1 MQSNPREI
9 LICQW
14 EDGGEPFTEW
24 LNSLDSMNRAR
35 VRNRL
40 DHVEDGNLGVHKSV
54 GRGVVELVL
63 DFGPGYRIYI
73 GQIGNEVHLISGGS
87 KRTQQ
92 RDIRAAQT
100 FWSEHE

>member
-1 MQSNPREI
+1 LQSNPKEI
-9 LICQW
+9 LICQRK
-14 EDGGEPFTEW
+14 DGSEPFIEW
-24 LNSLDSMNRAR
+24 LNSLDPMSRAR

-40 DHVEDGNLGVHKSV
+40 DHVEDGNLGAHKSV
-54 GRGVVELVL
+54 GKGITELVL

-73 GQIGNEVHLISGGS
+73 GQTGNEVHLISGGS

-100 FWSEHE
+100 FWSQHE